1 MASENSRPDW
11 ILEDGR
17 PDRESVPLLMIV
29 GNIQVLLE
37 NMLPCNGISLR
48 RYDRGV
54 VLVIH
59 SDEDQKELH
68 KELGFRTYSQK
79 LDPGTVV
86 EDNDE

>member
-1 MASENSRPDW
+1 MASEKSRPDW

-37 NMLPCNGISLR
+37 NTLPCNGISLR

-54 VLVIH
+54 VLVIS
-59 SDEDQKELH
+59 SDEEQKEIQ
-68 KELGFRTYSQK
+68 KELGFRTYSHK
-79 LDPGTVV
+79 LDPGMIV
-86 EDNDE
+86 EEDE